1 MKLVQRT
8 GLSRGYGPK
17 PSMDFTSIERESLIA
32 RKDCRPQE
40 PIKPLHSVKR
50 PAESKSALVSP
61 MNKIHYQN
69 DQNTTARVE
78 TNPIYDSRKETA
90 DLQSIA
96 DWKILTLKQI
106 KNRKGL
112 MGSDEKG
119 STPRSS
125 GQKIFVSISKSNR
138 NSLSRDKPNNAE
150 PKLSEM
156 GNSHKC
162 LSSLKRGGQIVDK
175 VEYQIE

>member
-1 MKLVQRT
+1 
-8 GLSRGYGPK
+8 
-17 PSMDFTSIERESLIA
+17 
-32 RKDCRPQE
+32 
-40 PIKPLHSVKR
+40 
-50 PAESKSALVSP
+50 

-138 NSLSRDKPNNAE
+138 NSLSKERANKIE
-150 PKLSEM
+150 PALSEV